1 MMKKICVSLCLL
13 LCLLTIPTASA
24 DDGEK
29 PNFTLDETAIYW
41 DMERSWE
48 TGYVPQVRDGTL
60 YFYYPIKTDCTVGYV
75 TATMSVHGSWARSLQ
90 RDIFETEGYI
100 ENGQGLLAWYLP
112 LRENYENGDYDV
124 DIAVTGWD
132 AQGQEIT
139 STCSAVLRVRGG
151 GENSQ
156 RLRPKLEM
164 KHIEADS
171 GSTATME
178 LDITNPTDSQL
189 MEFCELTVV
198 DDAGTILMKGSNRM
212 EIPSVHPGE
221 TQTIIIPMLTKTGSD
236 STIHSATLKL
246 QYEALGQAQ
255 TWEEIF
261 TFSFVPQPRISFGR
275 LDVSQQV
282 FQEGVGNIALPI
294 MNLGAAEITNV
305 SASLTVPGIA
315 EEQTVLVGTVA
326 PGETKQAQLSFVP
339 GAEVI
344 GPKSGTIKI
353 TYEDPVGESYEESVP
368 VSFTVTEAPLQ
379 EEETQTEGKIPGW
392 VTPIMIAVSVLAVAG
407 TLAAVVLLK
416 KVHQLE
422 EEKL

>member
-1 MMKKICVSLCLL
+1 MMKKICVSLCILL
-13 LCLLTIPTASA
+13 WLLTIPIVLA
-24 DDGEK
+24 DEGEK
-29 PNFTLDETAIYW
+29 TNFTLNETEICG

-60 YFYYPIKTDCTVGYV
+60 YFCYPIETDCAVGYM
-75 TATMSVHGSWARSLQ
+75 TATMAVHGSWARSLQ

-100 ENGQGLLAWYLP
+100 ENGQGLLTWYLP

-151 GENSQ
+151 GENGQ
-156 RLRPKLEM
+156 RLRPKLEV

-212 EIPSVHPGE
+212 EIPSVHPGK
-221 TQTIIIPMLTKTGSD
+221 TQTITIPMLTKTGSD

-255 TWEEIF
+255 VWEEVF
-261 TFSFVPQPRISFGR
+261 TFSFVPPPRISFGR
-275 LDVSQQV
+275 LDVSQQI
-282 FQEGVGNIALPI
+282 FQGSVGNIALPI
-294 MNLGAAEITNV
+294 VNLGTTEITNV

-315 EEQTVLVGTVA
+315 EEQTVLVGSVA
-326 PGETKQAQLSFVP
+326 SGETKQVQLSFVP
-339 GAEVI
+339 GTEVI
-344 GPKSGTIKI
+344 GPKKGTIKI
-353 TYEDPVGESYEESVP
+353 SYEDPVGESYEDSVP
-368 VSFTVTEAPLQ
+368 VTFTVTEAPLQ
-379 EEETQTEGKIPGW
+379 EEEAQTEGKIPGW
-392 VTPIMIAVSVLAVAG
+392 VMPIMIVLCVLAVG
-407 TLAAVVLLK
+407 GILSAVALVK
-416 KVHQLE
+416 KAHQLE
-422 EEKL
+422 EDKL